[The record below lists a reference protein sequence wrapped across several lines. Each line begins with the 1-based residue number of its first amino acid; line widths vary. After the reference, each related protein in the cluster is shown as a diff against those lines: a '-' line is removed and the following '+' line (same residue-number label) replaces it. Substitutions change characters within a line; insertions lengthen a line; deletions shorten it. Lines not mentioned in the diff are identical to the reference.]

1 MVKIGIRKPS
11 WKKSIAARKK
21 GKLNRKIKRAIIPG
35 YGQRGVG
42 WAHPKRKLYNKAY
55 SRTTVSVNDLLKQSN
70 RKSTSTRRKDSI
82 VKSNGTNF
90 GCGGLIGLTVIVALA
105 IQFWPVV
112 LFAAAATGL
121 IFYLNLRKKRAQA
134 AKKENDI
141 SENEAIA
148 KLRQYKS
155 LLDQGAITQ
164 AEYDVKKGELLH
176 IQTDA
181 NDESTDDSWQDF

>member
-11 WKKSIAARKK
+11 WKISIAARTK
-21 GKLNRKIKRAIIPG
+21 GQLNRKIKRAIIPG

-55 SRTTVSVNDLLKQSN
+55 SRTTFSVNDLLKQSN
-70 RKSTSTRRKDSI
+70 RKSTSTRRKASI

-90 GCGGLIGLTVIVALA
+90 GCGGLIVLTVIVAWA
-105 IQFWPVV
+105 IQLWPVV
-112 LFAAAATGL
+112 LFAAAVTGL

-134 AKKENDI
+134 AKKENEI

-148 KLRQYKS
+148 KLCQYKS

-164 AEYDVKKGELLH
+164 AEYDIKKGELIH
-176 IQTDA
+176 IPTDA